1 VRYRGIIFDFNGVL
15 LDDAPLQVEA
25 WQRVAK
31 ELRGYGMSEEEL
43 AVQMHGRPNSHV
55 WSYLAGRKI
64 AGAELAALIPV
75 KESLY
80 RELCLRDP
88 GGLQLSPGARELLD
102 ALQARSIPR
111 TIATSSEKTNLDFFV
126 ERLELARW
134 FDIAQIVYDD
144 GRRPGKPAPDMYLAA
159 AYNIGLAPRECMVV
173 EDAVSGLTA
182 AHAAGIG
189 YIIGLAAPASQPRL
203 LACEGVDAVIPNLS
217 EFPRELLSSEAELAG
232 RQVR

>member
-1 VRYRGIIFDFNGVL
+1 MRYRGIIFDFNGVL
-15 LDDAPLQVEA
+15 LEDAHLQVEA
-25 WQRVAK
+25 WQWMAK

-64 AGAELAALIPV
+64 AGVELEALIQV

-80 RELCLRDP
+80 RELCVKDP

-102 ALQARSIPR
+102 ALQAGSVSR

-144 GRRPGKPAPDMYLAA
+144 GERPGKPAPDMYLSAA
-159 AYNIGLAPRECMVV
+159 RNIGLAPGECVVV
-173 EDAVSGLTA
+173 EDAVSGLAA

-203 LACEGVDAVIPNLS
+203 LACEGVHAVIPNLA
-217 EFPRELLSSEAELAG
+217 EFPRELLLSEVELVA
-232 RQVR
+232 R